1 MDGQH
6 PDIAPLCALSEAE
19 RARALERYGVL
30 QPCVEH
36 AVPLTHVAHHHRLPL
51 RTVQRWLARYRQ
63 AGFAGLARRGRSD
76 RGHQRGLRAEL
87 K

>member
-6 PDIAPLCALSEAE
+6 PDIAPLCALSDAE

-36 AVPLTHVAHHHRLPL
+36 AVH
-51 RTVQRWLARYRQ
+51 
-63 AGFAGLARRGRSD
+63 
-76 RGHQRGLRAEL
+76 
-87 K
+87 